1 MNFRGKIILDRKYIA
16 LPHLS
21 RWLPSS
27 CDTCKSK
34 PCLVAVAGHLARKGS
49 GQLLDLQDEA
59 GTFEL
64 SFCSTN
70 LVGRNEACIFL
81 NFLCL
86 IFLIWWLLQAVFWVL
101 ASETHNEE
109 ILGAWR
115 FSNNFHYIILA
126 LYATCLFV
134 FLNNSCLQVCSEIV
148 IHIFIQILLI
158 TSNVV
163 SIFAVLKCMNCYFHT
178 FPDILLWTDEG
189 TWEARWMNY
198 TTSLNLA

>member
-1 MNFRGKIILDRKYIA
+1 MSFRGKTILDRKYIA

-21 RWLPSS
+21 RWLTS
-27 CDTCKSK
+27 CDICKSK

-64 SFCSTN
+64 SFCTIN
-70 LVGRNEACIFL
+70 WAGRNEASIFFKLLVFNFL
-81 NFLCL
+81 NLVTAL
-86 IFLIWWLLQAVFWVL
+86 SSLLSSGIWNTQWRDAR
-101 ASETHNEE
+101 
-109 ILGAWR
+109 AWR

-158 TSNVV
+158 TLNVV

-198 TTSLNLA
+198 TTSLNLV